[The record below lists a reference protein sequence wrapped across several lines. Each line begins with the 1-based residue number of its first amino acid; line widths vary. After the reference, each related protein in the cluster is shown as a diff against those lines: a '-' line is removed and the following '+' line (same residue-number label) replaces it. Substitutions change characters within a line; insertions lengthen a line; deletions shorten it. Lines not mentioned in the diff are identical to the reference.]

1 MKFEQ
6 CLGSSLKPKLHLGYR
21 SSQRIRHVTPLSY
34 IRLITR
40 AIRLSFIFY
49 FEFSEMMFKSEI
61 ETVS

>member
-34 IRLITR
+34 IRLITP
-40 AIRLSFIFY
+40 AIRLSFIF

-61 ETVS
+61 EIVS